1 MRDLYVRRRFCP
13 IRKTLR
19 LWEVYDGESCLR
31 GCYTFVEAVVAM
43 VDIADSSCELSLFV
57 ERALGEGARVLRV
70 PRFVLRMVVRRELG
84 VLFHR

>member
-1 MRDLYVRRRFCP
+1 MRDLYIRHRFYP
-13 IRKTLR
+13 IHKSLR
-19 LWEVYDGESCLR
+19 MWELYDGKTCLK

-43 VDIADSSCELSLFV
+43 VDTADSRSELSFFV

-84 VLFHR
+84 VLFQR